1 MTIKDNKLIKM
12 EMFSLLLVERLYGF
26 TFTKDYEFIILAFK
40 IYNKVNILIDFQNLT
55 SPPKKSNS

>member
-1 MTIKDNKLIKM
+1 MTIKDNKLIRM

-26 TFTKDYEFIILAFK
+26 TFTKDYEFIILAFN